1 MDQAD
6 DPAITDPV
14 FDESDQP
21 FSAKRIEERLDIG
34 VKDPVDF
41 ARLDPVRERVQ
52 GIVLSVPGS
61 EPVTK
66 SQELRLVDRREDR
79 HHRCLDD
86 LVLQGSDAERPLSAI
101 GLRNKLPPRRLRS
114 IRSCVNARVQISEVS
129 VKVCR
134 VLFPGQTVDPR
145 CGVLLQSE
153 ESPAQTVEA
162 DMVQECCQLLPFVP
176 VNGFAYA
183 SLRL

>member
-52 GIVLSVPGS
+52 GIVLSAPGS

-79 HHRCLDD
+79 NHRCLDD
-86 LVLQGSDAERPLSAI
+86 FIFHGSHSYFELHFGPV
-101 GLRNKLPPRRLRS
+101 RLW
-114 IRSCVNARVQISEVS
+114 V
-129 VKVCR
+129 
-134 VLFPGQTVDPR
+134 
-145 CGVLLQSE
+145 
-153 ESPAQTVEA
+153 
-162 DMVQECCQLLPFVP
+162 
-176 VNGFAYA
+176 
-183 SLRL
+183 